1 MCFLLCKKDLPIVN
15 NNRFFLLKVNV
26 SLMFGIPSVAAIP
39 ADERKYTIY
48 IASSS
53 DNYIPLTGSLTLEQV
68 NDKYWRVNKPL
79 EMFYAFHKKTDSPK
93 KNTEK

>member
-1 MCFLLCKKDLPIVN
+1 MV
-15 NNRFFLLKVNV
+15 LKFCLQ
-26 SLMFGIPSVAAIP
+26 SFSAIP

-53 DNYIPLTGSLTLEQV
+53 ENYTPLTGSLTLEQV

-93 KNTEK
+93 KNNEK